1 MSVAAFQA
9 TFKLTLFLFRVPC
22 SSAQA
27 EIFLFLFFYF
37 LLLDNCSFILSS
49 LLLMLLLFNL
59 ERERKTNVI
68 AEKYSVFRSIAF
80 KVQALMSVR
89 RLEHSMSKDDACIL
103 VYLFCS

>member
-1 MSVAAFQA
+1 
-9 TFKLTLFLFRVPC
+9 
-22 SSAQA
+22 
-27 EIFLFLFFYF
+27 
-37 LLLDNCSFILSS
+37 
-49 LLLMLLLFNL
+49 
-59 ERERKTNVI
+59 VI